1 MTRYLA
7 VLYGA
12 FAYAIF
18 VAIFL
23 ATILCAIG
31 LVGNFEPTGLRSAI

>member
-1 MTRYLA
+1 MSRYLA

-31 LVGNFEPTGLRSAI
+31 LAGKFATPGKRSAI